1 MTTGI
6 DIEAYKRHRVG
17 VIRRE
22 RAKAAE
28 NVWAARRI
36 YFNNPLNMKARDALV
51 LAISNLE
58 IADAFAEAW
67 NI

>member
-1 MTTGI
+1 
-6 DIEAYKRHRVG
+6 
-17 VIRRE
+17 
-22 RAKAAE
+22 
-28 NVWAARRI
+28 
-36 YFNNPLNMKARDALV
+36 MKARDALV